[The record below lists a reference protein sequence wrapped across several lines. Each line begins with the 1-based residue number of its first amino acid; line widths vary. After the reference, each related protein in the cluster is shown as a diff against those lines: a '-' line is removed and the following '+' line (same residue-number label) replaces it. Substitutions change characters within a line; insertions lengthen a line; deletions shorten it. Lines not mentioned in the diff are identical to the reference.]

1 MRSRSGAGIGS
12 SWFAVVMNMT
22 FERSN
27 GRSR

>member
-1 MRSRSGAGIGS
+1 MRSRSGAGIAS
-12 SWFAVVMNMT
+12 RMFAVVMNIT